1 MSKKMPKIAVVGPN
15 FFSYMHAIRDQ
26 FRSLG
31 IESEYFDERHSNSI
45 PAKICYRLNISLL
58 IGNKRQEHLNKL
70 MNSIFDGVFTDVLL
84 IDVEVVD
91 KSFIQSLKER
101 GIRVH
106 IYMWD
111 SAKNKSGFTNY
122 LSEVS
127 GKGTFDLND
136 SKQFDMKYIPLF
148 ATDNYSQKKNQVL
161 SRDIDISFCGTLHS
175 DRAYHLH
182 RLSKVAEK
190 KGLKLVLMNFF
201 HSKLLL
207 AIKCFR
213 HSSNAYFLKTVSTDG
228 FAKEYVAESMF
239 RSKFVFDMQHAGQ
252 GGLTARTFEAL
263 RSGACL
269 ITFNEHVYSRPETFH
284 NRIFLIKDANDILN
298 LKLSDYENVGLL
310 SESQDHYL
318 SLSRFVGELLVIM
331 GYSFEQECEPKK
343 YI

>member
-1 MSKKMPKIAVVGPN
+1 MPKIAVVGPN
-15 FFSYMHAIRDQ
+15 FFSYMHAIRDE

-31 IESEYFDERHSNSI
+31 FESEYFDERHSNSI
-45 PAKICYRLNISLL
+45 PAKISYRLNISLL
-58 IGNKRQEHLNKL
+58 IKRKRQEHLKKL
-70 MNSIFDGVFTDVLL
+70 LKNVVNGGFTDLLL

-91 KSFIQSLKER
+91 KAFIQSLKAH

-136 SKQFDMKYIPLF
+136 SKQFAMKYIPLF
-148 ATDNYSQKKNQVL
+148 ATDNYSQNKNPTL
-161 SRDIDISFCGTLHS
+161 TRDIDISFCGTLHS

-182 RLSKVAEK
+182 RLKKAAEK
-190 KGLKLVLMNFF
+190 EGLNLVLMNFF
-201 HSKLLL
+201 HSKILL

-213 HSSNAYFLKTVSTDG
+213 NFSNAYFLKTVSTDG
-228 FAKEYVAESMF
+228 FSKERVAESMF

-263 RSGACL
+263 RSGTCL
-269 ITFNEHVYSRPETFH
+269 ITFNENIYSLPETFH
-284 NRIFLIKDANDILN
+284 NRIFLIKDANDIESLTF
-298 LKLSDYENVGLL
+298 SDYENVGLL

-318 SLSRFVGELLVIM
+318 SLSRFVDELLLIM
-331 GYSFEQECEPKK
+331 GYSSKQECEPEKCV
-343 YI
+343 